1 MYTSS
6 ETEILEELIHISEE
20 DTILG
25 MSFPRYSSKAV
36 KTLHFAHSRRAKVI
50 AITDSLLSPIADF
63 ATCLLLAHSDMAT
76 IVDSLVAPLSV
87 LNALIVAV
95 SLRRMEQNR
104 ETLNEL
110 EGLWE
115 TYQVYQPFE
124 KRRTGCE
131 GAEYGIGSARHCGGR
146 RRRGADGGRMR
157 GRRGRPVTVV
167 ERNPRPARKV
177 LITGKGRCNVTNNCT
192 AEDAVAHV
200 PGGGRFL
207 YSAFFRLHAA
217 GLHGLVRRTGRAA
230 QNRTGRPGIP
240 GIRQSDGHRR
250 RAGEIC
256 QDGRRPDKAGRVS
269 SS

>member
-1 MYTSS
+1 
-6 ETEILEELIHISEE
+6 
-20 DTILG
+20 

-50 AITDSLLSPIADF
+50 AITDSLLSPSRILPPA
-63 ATCLLLAHSDMAT
+63 LLLAHSDMAT

-110 EGLWE
+110 EGLWRPIRY
-115 TYQVYQPFE
+115 TSRSK

-157 GRRGRPVTVV
+157 
-167 ERNPRPARKV
+167 A
-177 LITGKGRCNVTNNCT
+177 
-192 AEDAVAHV
+192 A
-200 PGGGRFL
+200 
-207 YSAFFRLHAA
+207 AA
-217 GLHGLVRRTGRAA
+217 GRSR
-230 QNRTGRPGIP
+230 
-240 GIRQSDGHRR
+240 
-250 RAGEIC
+250 
-256 QDGRRPDKAGRVS
+256 
-269 SS
+269 